1 MVDILF
7 YITNFIIILYIYIN
21 IYMVL
26 NICINCHKEFSKTSN
41 YNRHIKTNTCLKTI
55 QNKKYECDYCRSL
68 FTTKSHTTRHLKT
81 CKKFKLLNLNSNNND
96 NKMINNGND
105 NTNTNN
111 SHNIDNSITNITNN
125 NPINIELNINL
136 CEFGKENY
144 DFLNMDN
151 VFGND
156 DGYVFLKLF
165 EALHFNPDFQQNYNI
180 LLTDL
185 NRKNIKII
193 KDKEWITQTKDDVLK
208 KIVEKT
214 FLYLNKIKD
223 ELNDDTKNK
232 IEIEIKQFIFGEL
245 DSFYSE
251 HRIKLN
257 SRLSN
262 IIFDNKIKVKEI
274 YKLHKK
280 KLEELEKLQKIYQK
294 YNKLNNENKENKKSV
309 IIESDTD
316 TDTD

>member
-1 MVDILF
+1 
-7 YITNFIIILYIYIN
+7 
-21 IYMVL
+21 MVL
-26 NICINCHKEFSKTSN
+26 NICNNCHKEFNRLSN
-41 YNRHIKTNTCLKTI
+41 YERHIKTNNCLKI
-55 QNKKYECDYCRSL
+55 IKNKNHECEYCNTL
-68 FTTKSHTTRHLKT
+68 FTLKSNMIRHLTT
-81 CKKFKLLNLNSNNND
+81 CKKFKLHTLNS
-96 NKMINNGND
+96 NNGND
-105 NTNTNN
+105 NTITNN

-144 DFLNMDN
+144 DFLNMDK

-208 KIVEKT
+208 KIVDKT

-232 IEIEIKQFIFGEL
+232 IETEIKQFIFGEL

-309 IIESDTD
+309 IVESDTD
-316 TDTD
+316 